1 MSPIKSILYLCPSV
15 KPVVDNSLT
24 TDGTDG
30 HGFGEMKFGLGEM
43 HQLFGGSMDGI
54 IEELNEGLVA

>member
-1 MSPIKSILYLCPSV
+1 V

-30 HGFGEMKFGLGEM
+30 HGFGEIKFGLGEM
-43 HQLFGGSMDGI
+43 HQLFGDSMDSL